1 MGLNN
6 DGDGHC
12 SLVVER
18 GEQKPLLI
26 SGEELSGLRGIWT
39 LNASFWERPQRGG
52 KKKRREKNRIEEK
65 RKQRTHKREG
75 IERRENER
83 KAEEG
88 AIS

>member
-39 LNASFWERPQRGG
+39 LNASFWERPQRG
-52 KKKRREKNRIEEK
+52 KKKKEEKRTESKRRENKEHTRGKE
-65 RKQRTHKREG
+65 
-75 IERRENER
+75 
-83 KAEEG
+83 
-88 AIS
+88 